1 MSKDRVYRLKNGK
14 SPVMLILCSRHT
26 RRKPLLFFDGKSRRE
41 LRYAPNQK
49 SPFVDEQDEHAVV
62 EPVIFRDGMLRVE
75 QENII
80 LQDFLDKHPD
90 NGIVFEEVDNEKDAQ
105 KEVEVLDL
113 EFEALSLAKELDIDK
128 LESIGRIIL
137 GVNVDSMST
146 AELKRD
152 VRIYAKNNPE
162 DFLSSADSSDISV
175 KNNIAKML
183 EEKYLSL
190 RNEKKE
196 VFFNLKNNKKRLI
209 VVPFG
214 QTPIEALHSFFKS
227 DEGVPIYEELVEKL
241 D

>member
-80 LQDFLDKHPD
+80 LQEFLDKHPD

-183 EEKYLSL
+183 EEKHLSL

-227 DEGVPIYEELVEKL
+227 DEGVPVYEELVEKL

>member
-26 RRKPLLFFDGKSRRE
+26 RRKPLLYFDGKSRRE

-49 SPFVDEQDEHAVV
+49 TPFVDEQDEHAIV
-62 EPVIFRDGMLRVE
+62 EPVIFRDGLLRVE
-75 QENII
+75 LENLI
-80 LQDFLDKHPD
+80 LQEFLSMHPD
-90 NGIVFEEVDNEKDAQ
+90 RDVVFEEVDNEKDAQ
-105 KEVEVLDL
+105 KEVKKLDL

-128 LESIGRIIL
+128 LESIGRIVL
-137 GVNVDSMST
+137 GVNVDSMSS

-162 DFLSSADSSDISV
+162 DFIGSVDNSDISV
-175 KNNIAKML
+175 KNNIAKFL
-183 EEKYLSL
+183 EEKLLTL

-196 VFFNLKNNKKRLI
+196 VYFNLKNNKKRLLVI
-209 VVPFG
+209 PFG
-214 QTPIEALHSFFKS
+214 QTPIDALHSFFKT
-227 DEGVPIYEELVEKL
+227 DEGINIYEELVDKL